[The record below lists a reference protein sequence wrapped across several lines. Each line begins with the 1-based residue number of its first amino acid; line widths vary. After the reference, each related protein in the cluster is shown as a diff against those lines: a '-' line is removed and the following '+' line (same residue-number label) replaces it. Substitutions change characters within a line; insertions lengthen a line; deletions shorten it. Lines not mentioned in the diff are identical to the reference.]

1 MIYTYIYILFCL
13 SVSDKVFNYFPN
25 ILPPAKTTK
34 ICHYAKKET
43 LNQETIS
50 QSSPEEKTFLS
61 VFSFIFQS
69 VSMEHSQWCFCSQT
83 LLLVWGWILVTAYT
97 VVSRYSRG
105 EQKSNQELKKYISY
119 FCCL

>member
-13 SVSDKVFNYFPN
+13 SVSDKVFNYFPK

-61 VFSFIFQS
+61 VFFIYFS
-69 VSMEHSQWCFCSQT
+69 VSVNGT
-83 LLLVWGWILVTAYT
+83 LTMVFLLPDSP
-97 VVSRYSRG
+97 VSLGLDFSDRLYSSF
-105 EQKSNQELKKYISY
+105 QV
-119 FCCL
+119 